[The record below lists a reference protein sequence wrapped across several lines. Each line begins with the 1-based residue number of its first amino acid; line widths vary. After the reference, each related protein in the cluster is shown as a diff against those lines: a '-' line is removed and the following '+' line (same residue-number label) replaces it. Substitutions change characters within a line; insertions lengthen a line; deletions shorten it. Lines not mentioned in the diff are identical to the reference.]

1 MMYFFNLDISGEVFL
16 LFVQVLLVQVLLLQF
31 LLQVAH
37 GIMVLGIQV
46 PMVILTIIILV
57 VLIPLVLEMD
67 KMVLQI
73 VNVRLQVIGQK
84 PQLLKF
90 HLQD

>member
-1 MMYFFNLDISGEVFL
+1 MKAKTIKMLTIFTLCVS
-16 LFVQVLLVQVLLLQF
+16 FVGTGTAFAVS
-31 LLQVAH
+31 VA
-37 GIMVLGIQV
+37 GGTWNYGVGIQV

-57 VLIPLVLEMD
+57 VLILLVLEMD
-67 KMVLQI
+67 KMVLRI
-73 VNVRLQVIGQK
+73 VNVRQQVIGQK